1 MRILYSE
8 LGATA
13 SGSML
18 VSKTRITSAY
28 KAAAPVIENAPLL
41 PEPDWTHLEKET
53 DIGYQSRESLLKKN
67 ESLTE
72 SLRRS
77 RDIIRTHQVMEERTA
92 AQLIIQDSHLNKLN
106 QVLHTREN
114 KKKSDR
120 TILFA
125 EGYGRHLTSE
135 ESIGLVRDQKERKEK
150 EAEELE
156 QRRVAR
162 VDRKAAKAALQ
173 EEWKEIVKKHNEAVE
188 GWVGECNRLR
198 AEGVRAK
205 DLPKKPKRPLKP
217 KLPAEEQEDNEERS
231 LSSSSEDEG

>member
-1 MRILYSE
+1 MYGE

-28 KAAAPVIENAPLL
+28 KAAAPVIKNAPLL
-41 PEPDWTHLEKET
+41 PEPDWTHLEKKT
-53 DIGYQSRESLLKKN
+53 DIGYQSRESLLKEN

-92 AQLIIQDSHLNKLN
+92 AQLIIQDAHLNKLN

-114 KKKSDR
+114 KKKSDH

-135 ESIGLVRDQKERKEK
+135 GSIGLVRDQKERKEL
-150 EAEELE
+150 EAEKLE

-198 AEGVRAK
+198 AEGLRAK
-205 DLPKKPKRPLKP
+205 DLPKKP

-231 LSSSSEDEG
+231 SSSSSEDEG

>member
-1 MRILYSE
+1 M
-8 LGATA
+8 
-13 SGSML
+13 
-18 VSKTRITSAY
+18 
-28 KAAAPVIENAPLL
+28 IENVPLL
-41 PEPDWTHLEKET
+41 PEPDWTHLEKKTE
-53 DIGYQSRESLLKKN
+53 IGYQSRESLLEENK
-67 ESLTE
+67 SLTE
-72 SLRRS
+72 SLRCS

-92 AQLIIQDSHLNKLN
+92 AQLILQDAHLNKLN

-114 KKKSDR
+114 KKKSER

-156 QRRVAR
+156 QRRVAQ

-173 EEWKEIVKKHNEAVE
+173 EEWKEIMKKHNEVVE
-188 GWVGECNRLR
+188 RWVGECNRLW

-205 DLPKKPKRPLKP
+205 DLPKKPKHPLKP

-231 LSSSSEDEG
+231 LSSLSEDEG